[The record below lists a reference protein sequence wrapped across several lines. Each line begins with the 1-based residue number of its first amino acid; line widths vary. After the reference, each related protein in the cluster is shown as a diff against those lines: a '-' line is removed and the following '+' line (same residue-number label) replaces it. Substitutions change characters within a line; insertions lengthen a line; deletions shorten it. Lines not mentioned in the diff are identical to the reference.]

1 MKFFK
6 WLKFTWDLQALPG
19 LQAKLP
25 AHYQIVPAAAGDEMA
40 LRKIFSSSF
49 LLDPAWNPTIG
60 YVMRTIQ
67 SRLDAALSSEEYTCL
82 TLRHGQRIIGAAVL
96 HPHENA
102 EEHFS
107 IGPTLLIEYRN
118 RGLGTHLLQQSLEW
132 LREAGMNRV
141 SAVSIDYAPVTKFL
155 YPKFGAVISPIE
167 RTISLAA

>member
-6 WLKFTWDLQALPG
+6 WLQFTWDLQLLPG
-19 LQAKLP
+19 LTEKLP
-25 AHYQIVPAAAGDEMA
+25 AHYQIAPAKEGDEMA

-49 LLDPAWNPTIG
+49 LLDPAWNSTIG

-67 SRLDAALSSEEYTCL
+67 SRLDTALTSEEYTCL

-96 HPHENA
+96 HPQESA
-102 EEHFS
+102 PEHFS

-118 RGLGTHLLQQSLEW
+118 RGLGTFLLHQSLEW
-132 LREAGMNRV
+132 LRDAGMNRV

-155 YPKFGAVISPIE
+155 YPKFGAVMTPVD
-167 RTISLAA
+167 RTIPLAA

>member
-6 WLKFTWDLQALPG
+6 WLQFTWDLQTLPA

-25 AHYQIVPAAAGDEMA
+25 AHYQIAPAKEDDEMA
-40 LRKIFSSSF
+40 LRKVFSSSF
-49 LLDPAWNPTIG
+49 LLDPAWNSTIG

-67 SRLDAALSSEEYTCL
+67 ERLDAALTSAEHTCL

-96 HPHENA
+96 HPHEGA
-102 EEHFS
+102 VEHFS

-118 RGLGTHLLQQSLEW
+118 RGLGTILLHQSLEW
-132 LREAGMNRV
+132 LREAGLNRA

-155 YPKFGAVISPIE
+155 YPKFGAVMSRVD
-167 RTISLAA
+167 RTIPLAA